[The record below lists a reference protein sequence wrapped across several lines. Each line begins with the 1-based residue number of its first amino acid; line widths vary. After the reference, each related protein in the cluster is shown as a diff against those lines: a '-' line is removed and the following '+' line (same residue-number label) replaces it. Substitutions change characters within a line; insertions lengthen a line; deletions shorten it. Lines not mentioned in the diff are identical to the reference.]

1 MNEPRCDGRR
11 VTVRLPAALCE
22 DLDTLVEE
30 GHFFHTS
37 EVIRTALRRIVD
49 APDSHARSLD
59 VYLIR
64 RVAEQPDSTFDFK
77 TREVA
82 DALDVSAQQLTQ
94 SIQAHHE
101 LDEPLVEIEQWSDGT
116 HRSALWRATP
126 RLSIAGQ
133 SDESPVTSE
142 ER

>member
-1 MNEPRCDGRR
+1 MSDPRCDGRR

-22 DLDTLVEE
+22 DLDALVEN

-37 EVIRTALRRIVD
+37 EVIRTALRRVVD
-49 APDSHARSLD
+49 APDIHAQSLD
-59 VYLIR
+59 VDLVR

-82 DALDVSAQQLTQ
+82 EALDVSAQQLVQ
-94 SIQAHHE
+94 SIRAHHE
-101 LDEPLVEIEQWSDGT
+101 LDEPLVAIEQWSDGC

-126 RLSIAGQ
+126 RLSVAGAKTEPPFPRED
-133 SDESPVTSE
+133 S
-142 ER
+142 